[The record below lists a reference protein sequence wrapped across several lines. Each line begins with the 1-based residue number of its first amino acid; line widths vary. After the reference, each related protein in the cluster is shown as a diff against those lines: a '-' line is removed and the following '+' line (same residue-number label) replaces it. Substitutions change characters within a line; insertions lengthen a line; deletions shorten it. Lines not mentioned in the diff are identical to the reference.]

1 MKLNYSSLPVKH
13 LGCFQIENA
22 LSNSCEQEV
31 AKLSEEIAAESQDL
45 EYAITHFIYL
55 ALPWAFIWIKMKKF
69 LVFENKMF
77 QIWFASDLYLEV
89 KGN

>member
-22 LSNSCEQEV
+22 LTNSCEQEV

-45 EYAITHFIYL
+45 ESPWRAGAQERVSEYRPCLWCSMVPYL
-55 ALPWAFIWIKMKKF
+55 RARP
-69 LVFENKMF
+69 
-77 QIWFASDLYLEV
+77 
-89 KGN
+89 GT

>member
-1 MKLNYSSLPVKH
+1 MKH

-22 LSNSCEQEV
+22 RSNSCEQEV

-55 ALPWAFIWIKMKKF
+55 ALPWAFICIKMKTF
-69 LVFENKMF
+69 LGFENKMF